1 MATAGETELM
11 TFDDT
16 LGPFLIGTLLTL
28 FLQGATL
35 YQGKSGSSS
44 SGLLELRSAPPA
56 EIVFFANCHKTREPW
71 GYIVL
76 VAGVAVCD
84 VLHSAFA
91 INTIW
96 LWIVGNFGNPAILAL
111 SPWSFT
117 AEPVMTGLMALVV
130 HLFYAH
136 RVWLVSEKSTAGTL
150 VTGSIATLTV
160 VQFAF
165 SAAVTGKIV
174 AYDRQFLRFVDWLWG
189 ACVWLGLAA
198 AVDLIICFGYFHW
211 LGVVSKQMAGPFER
225 STKSVVKVGIIIL
238 ATNGLSAAA
247 AVTATVLFGVLQKT
261 NYHAIAQ
268 LCLSKLLALSL
279 LVALNARNLLADL
292 LGVEAGYF
300 TSFGTRSVAVKAQQR
315 HGAGAAGQVSSVPDG
330 VYGRAAAQ
338 GGFDGGLGHSKS
350 LRSPGGPGSRVD
362 LSVEGVGGLV
372 YPISM
377 PGSGAD
383 SPSPSSLEKEAPF
396 ALEDALEHA
405 TVATQPFLRTSSDV
419 VVEQV
424 VTHPY
429 NAHAA

>member
-1 MATAGETELM
+1 MATAGETVQM

-16 LGPFLIGTLLTL
+16 LGPFLIGTMLAC

-35 YQGKSGSSS
+35 YQ
-44 SGLLELRSAPPA
+44 
-56 EIVFFANCHKTREPW
+56 EIMFFANCGKTREPW

-76 VAGVAVCD
+76 VVGITLCD

-96 LWIVGNFGNPAILAL
+96 VWSVENFGNPSILAL

-136 RVWLVSEKSTAGTL
+136 RVWVVSEKSKTGTAIAGVISVLTL
-150 VTGSIATLTV
+150 

-165 SAAVTGKIV
+165 GAAVTGKII
-174 AYDRQFLRFVDWLWG
+174 AYDREFLRFADWLWG

-198 AVDLIICFGYFHW
+198 AVDLVICAGYFHY

-225 STKSVVKVGIIIL
+225 STKSVIQVGILIL

-247 AVTATVLFGVLQKT
+247 AVIATVLFGVFQQT

-279 LVALNARNLLADL
+279 LIALNARNLLADL

-300 TSFGTRSVAVKAQQR
+300 TSYGVSVKPQR
-315 HGAGAAGQVSSVPDG
+315 RVVVGGGGDQIGSTSDG
-330 VYGRAAAQ
+330 IYGRAASQA
-338 GGFDGGLGHSKS
+338 GFGVLGHSKS
-350 LRSPGGPGSRVD
+350 VRSPGGPGSNVD
-362 LSVEGVGGLV
+362 LAVQGAGGLV

-377 PGSGAD
+377 PSGGSAD
-383 SPSPSSLEKEAPF
+383 GHSPTPSSEKDAPF
-396 ALEDALEHA
+396 ALEDALEHGA
-405 TVATQPFLRTSSDV
+405 ASTYTRQPFARSSSERV
-419 VVEQV
+419 VDQV
-424 VTHPY
+424 VMHPY
-429 NAHAA
+429 NAHAV